1 MEMTNRLSFTDYK
14 HCLLCPRE
22 CGIDRTENKKG
33 FCGETA
39 QLRIASMGAHF
50 GEEPP
55 ISGRNGSGTV
65 FFSGCSLKCCYCQNY
80 QISFQGL
87 GKTYTC
93 QQVADEL
100 LKLAVEKGIH
110 NVNFVTPDHFFPHAV
125 KIVELLRADNF
136 SLPILFNMSGY
147 QKLESIQSLKNYA
160 DIYLPDYK
168 YADAK
173 LAKALSSAEDYPEIA
188 LMALSEMIK
197 QKGFLDSFVADK
209 EIANR
214 GVLVRHLLLPGQ
226 VQNSQDVLTTLFL
239 EFGRDIPI
247 SLMSQYYPPDEI
259 IASAA
264 FQKSDFLQR
273 TATISEF
280 EEVYEHALKLGL
292 NNLFVQFPEDFSST
306 EANTDFMPD
315 FNRDKP
321 FNK

>member
-1 MEMTNRLSFTDYK
+1 
-14 HCLLCPRE
+14 
-22 CGIDRTENKKG
+22 
-33 FCGETA
+33 
-39 QLRIASMGAHF
+39 
-50 GEEPP
+50 
-55 ISGRNGSGTV
+55 
-65 FFSGCSLKCCYCQNY
+65 
-80 QISFQGL
+80 
-87 GKTYTC
+87 
-93 QQVADEL
+93 
-100 LKLAVEKGIH
+100 
-110 NVNFVTPDHFFPHAV
+110 
-125 KIVELLRADNF
+125 
-136 SLPILFNMSGY
+136 MSGY